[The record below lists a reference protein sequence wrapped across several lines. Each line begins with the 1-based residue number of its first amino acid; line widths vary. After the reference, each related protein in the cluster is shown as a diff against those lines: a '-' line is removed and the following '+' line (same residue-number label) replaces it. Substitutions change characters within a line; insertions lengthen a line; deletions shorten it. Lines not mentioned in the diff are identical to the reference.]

1 MVAKDRYHNCNSICL
16 IPNPIQKCARYPFHE
31 AVFIWK
37 ALNML
42 FGNKNS
48 RSTLRS
54 NNRPE
59 QRTNHGLIG
68 KGIEWEFS
76 SNNEIVVDGFNQVSL
91 QPDPFGIL
99 YF

>member
-1 MVAKDRYHNCNSICL
+1 
-16 IPNPIQKCARYPFHE
+16 
-31 AVFIWK
+31 
-37 ALNML
+37 ML

-48 RSTLRS
+48 RSTLTS

-76 SNNEIVVDGFNQVSL
+76 SNNEIVVDGLNQVSL
-91 QPDPFGIL
+91 YNQIL
-99 YF
+99 LECCIYIISC